1 MPRTIRTEIQKRFSD
16 IDSFRHVNN
25 VSQQMYFDVGKS
37 DFFDRLLGP
46 EILFAPVRIITT
58 ATDTS
63 YMGQIRPEDRIA
75 VTTCV
80 ERIGTKSLALLQRIV
95 ADDGT
100 VRSQSRSV
108 MVAFDFEAQQE
119 RAGPRRMAQGARSGV
134 SEHRTSG
141 RYGCFSISAHC
152 FRRASTVPSTISNT
166 PPKIAP
172 PASR

>member
-46 EILFAPVRIITT
+46 EILFAPVRIITA

-63 YMGQIRPEDRIA
+63 YMGQIRFEDRIA

-80 ERIGTKSLALLQRIV
+80 ERIGTKSLTLFQQLL
-95 ADDGT
+95 AGGE
-100 VRSQSRSV
+100 VRSESRSV
-108 MVAFDFEAQQE
+108 MVVFDFARQRSEPVPDAWRE
-119 RAGPRRMAQGARSGV
+119 RLLAD
-134 SEHRTSG
+134 
-141 RYGCFSISAHC
+141 
-152 FRRASTVPSTISNT
+152 
-166 PPKIAP
+166 
-172 PASR
+172 